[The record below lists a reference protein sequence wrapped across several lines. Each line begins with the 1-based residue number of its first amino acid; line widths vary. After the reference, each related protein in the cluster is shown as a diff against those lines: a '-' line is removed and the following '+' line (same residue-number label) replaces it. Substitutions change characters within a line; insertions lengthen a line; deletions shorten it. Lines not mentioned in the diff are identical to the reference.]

1 MKICFTWLEWI
12 ICQAG
17 VKKFILT
24 YLVGFIAAL
33 FLSIY
38 LQSFLFTLIWAS
50 LFCGI
55 AVLSLVIF
63 NSELA
68 SLTELLDHVG
78 VDAEKHDAIT
88 ASRGLFTEIKH
99 PLLHLLRS
107 VSRKDSEFS
116 DILKEIAFSSL
127 ELSKN
132 ADALSKNTSHQSDS
146 TGSTAAAVTE
156 IGQSIED
163 VTTRIKAVLDAANQ
177 TRDLGDQGSQ
187 SIDNARVA
195 IEQVS
200 ELAKQTQ
207 KHVLDLA
214 EASKS
219 VSTLSDDIVGI
230 ADQTSLLALNAAI
243 EAARAGEYGRGFSV
257 VADEVRALAVRSQK
271 SANDISENIQRVNDY
286 MSGVENSM
294 ADVLVQVE
302 RCLSEASVAVEKLE
316 GISNGSESVST
327 QIHAI
332 ATASEQQATAAKEIS
347 DHIERVAVS
356 AQENSYMAKQTA
368 EVAGYLVSLAQSEPK
383 A

>member
-1 MKICFTWLEWI
+1 MKICCAWLEWI
-12 ICQAG
+12 ICQTG
-17 VKKFILT
+17 VKKFISFYLT
-24 YLVGFIAAL
+24 GFLASIL
-33 FLSIY
+33 FSIY
-38 LQSFLFTLIWAS
+38 TQSFLFTLSW
-50 LFCGI
+50 
-55 AVLSLVIF
+55 AVLFGLIALMSLALF
-63 NSELA
+63 ASELS
-68 SLTELLDHVG
+68 SLKTLLDHVG
-78 VDAEKHDAIT
+78 VDAVKQDALS
-88 ASRGLFTEIKH
+88 ASKGLFSDIKH
-99 PLLHLLRS
+99 PLLHMLRA

-116 DILKEIAFSSL
+116 DVLKEIAYSSS

-132 ADALSKNTSHQSDS
+132 AETLSTNTTHQSDS

-156 IGQSIED
+156 IGQSIEE
-163 VTTRIKAVLDAANQ
+163 VTSRIRAVLDAADR
-177 TRDLGDQGSQ
+177 TRDLGDQGTR
-187 SIDNARVA
+187 SIDNARGA

-200 ELAKQTQ
+200 ALAKQTQ
-207 KHVLDLA
+207 THVSDLG

-271 SANDISENIQRVNDY
+271 SAKDISENINQVNGY
-286 MSGVENSM
+286 MSGVESSM
-294 ADVLVQVE
+294 NNVLQQVE
-302 RCLSEASVAVEKLE
+302 SCLAEASVAVEKLK

-332 ATASEQQATAAKEIS
+332 AVASEQQASAAKEIS
-347 DHIERVAVS
+347 SHIERVAVS

-368 EVAGYLVSLAQSEPK
+368 EVASYLVSLASNEST

>member
-1 MKICFTWLEWI
+1 MKIYFSWLEWL
-12 ICQAG
+12 ICQTG
-17 VKKFILT
+17 VKNFIRI
-24 YLVGFIAAL
+24 YFVGLI
-33 FLSIY
+33 LSVTISVY
-38 LQSFLFTLIWAS
+38 TQSFLFTLLWGLGFSGVA
-50 LFCGI
+50 L
-55 AVLSLVIF
+55 LSLVIF
-63 NSELA
+63 SNELV
-68 SLTELLDHVG
+68 SLTSLLDHVG
-78 VDAEKHDAIT
+78 VDAEKRDAIL
-88 ASRGLFTEIKH
+88 ASRGLFTEIKN
-99 PLLHLLRS
+99 PLLQLLRA

-116 DILKEIAFSSL
+116 DVLKEIAYSSS

-132 ADALSKNTSHQSDS
+132 AETLSTNTSHQSDS

-163 VTTRIKAVLDAANQ
+163 VTTRIKDVLDAANR

-187 SIDNARVA
+187 SIDNAKVA

-200 ELAKQTQ
+200 ELAKETQT
-207 KHVLDLA
+207 HVGELA

-219 VSTLSDDIVGI
+219 VSTLSADIVGI

-271 SANDISENIQRVNDY
+271 SAQDISENINQVNAY
-286 MSGVENSM
+286 MSGVERSM
-294 ADVLVQVE
+294 GSVLLQVE
-302 RCLSEASVAVEKLE
+302 NCLMEASVAVEKLE
-316 GISNGSESVST
+316 GISTGSESVST

-332 ATASEQQATAAKEIS
+332 AVASEQQASAAKEIS
-347 DHIERVAVS
+347 CHIERVAVS

-368 EVAGYLVSLAQSEPK
+368 EVANYLVSLARSDSK

>member
-1 MKICFTWLEWI
+1 MKICCAWLEWI
-12 ICQAG
+12 ICQTG
-17 VKKFILT
+17 VKKFISFYLT
-24 YLVGFIAAL
+24 GFLASIL
-33 FLSIY
+33 FSIY
-38 LQSFLFTLIWAS
+38 TQSFLFTLSW
-50 LFCGI
+50 
-55 AVLSLVIF
+55 AVLFGLIALMSLALF
-63 NSELA
+63 ASELS
-68 SLTELLDHVG
+68 SLKTLLDHVG
-78 VDAEKHDAIT
+78 VDAAKQDALS
-88 ASRGLFTEIKH
+88 ASKGLFSDIKH
-99 PLLHLLRS
+99 PLLHMLRA

-116 DILKEIAFSSL
+116 DVLKEIAYSSS

-132 ADALSKNTSHQSDS
+132 AETLSTNTTHQSDS

-156 IGQSIED
+156 IGQSIEE
-163 VTTRIKAVLDAANQ
+163 VTSRIRAVLDAADR
-177 TRDLGDQGSQ
+177 TRDLGDQGTR
-187 SIDNARVA
+187 SIDNARGA

-200 ELAKQTQ
+200 ALAKQTQ
-207 KHVLDLA
+207 THVSDLG

-271 SANDISENIQRVNDY
+271 SAKDISENINQVNGY
-286 MSGVENSM
+286 MSGVESSM
-294 ADVLVQVE
+294 NNVLQQVE
-302 RCLSEASVAVEKLE
+302 SCLAEASVAVEKLK

-332 ATASEQQATAAKEIS
+332 AVASEQQASAAKEIS
-347 DHIERVAVS
+347 SHIERVAVS

-368 EVAGYLVSLAQSEPK
+368 EVASYLVSLASNEST